1 MLIDV
6 WLIAFVVYWFTK
18 AAQDAIMSD
27 GHGFDPDAKY
37 KSPKVP
43 VDKIKN
49 KLWKL
54 YHKINGLKYQ
64 ERFPFS
70 ATFLV
75 MFTDLWHLF
84 GTFRHVCVV
93 WLAWLVVGSTV
104 LDFLILYVIGL
115 LVFNISFRVL
125 RLVD

>member
-1 MLIDV
+1 MLIDI
-6 WLIAFVVYWFTK
+6 WLITFVGYWFTK

-43 VDKIKN
+43 ISN
-49 KLWKL
+49 IFFYPYYL
-54 YHKINGLKYQ
+54 YHKINGLRYV

-115 LVFNISFRVL
+115 IVFNISFRVL